1 MDTSIFYQL
10 VAILA
15 PVFLCPAI
23 GYVWAKQGND
33 FDIEFV
39 NRISADLA
47 APCLIFAT
55 FTKANVDWQIIRDIG
70 VACLTVIAISAIA
83 VSILL
88 LVSRLDLRAYLPPL
102 MFSNCGNVGLPV
114 CLFAFGEIGLAL
126 GIVFFSISLSL
137 NLVVSPW
144 VAAGSGSP
152 FVIFRSPI
160 VYAVTVTF
168 VFVFFQVEPP
178 LWLTN
183 TTSLLGSMVVPLM
196 LVTLGVSLSRIE
208 VSAIYMNTWPSL
220 IRLIVGFSVGWLV
233 TELFDLEGIVR
244 AVVII
249 QSAMPIAVF
258 NYLFAARYQQKAEQV
273 ASMVVLSTL
282 ASFATLPALLWWLL

>member
-1 MDTSIFYQL
+1 M
-10 VAILA
+10 
-15 PVFLCPAI
+15 
-23 GYVWAKQGND
+23 VW
-33 FDIEFV
+33 
-39 NRISADLA
+39 S
-47 APCLIFAT
+47 
-55 FTKANVDWQIIRDIG
+55 
-70 VACLTVIAISAIA
+70 S
-83 VSILL
+83 
-88 LVSRLDLRAYLPPL
+88 
-102 MFSNCGNVGLPV
+102 PV
-114 CLFAFGEIGLAL
+114 CLFAFGETGLAL

-137 NLVVSPW
+137 NLVISPW

-152 FVIFRSPI
+152 LVIFRSPI